1 MRQIA
6 LTTVALWAAG
16 IAAAIAS
23 GSAWADSLFN
33 AQAAKEGTLIANQT
47 RTLEVGDIITVIV
60 EETINARTQANTDT
74 KKESEIQSEAAAGE
88 NSFIT
93 DALKVAATK
102 LPVWHIE
109 AENEHRTTGK
119 TQRTNTLTTTIS
131 CTVKEVYDNN
141 NARIEGSKRVTVNR
155 EDSEILVTGTIRAR
169 DVSSTNTISS
179 DQVADAVIQLKGRG
193 DLWNNQRRGLLTRL
207 LDWFSPF

>member
-1 MRQIA
+1 MRQIV
-6 LTTVALWAAG
+6 LSPILLLVATMVVT
-16 IAAAIAS
+16 
-23 GSAWADSLFN
+23 GSVGADSLFN

-47 RTLEVGDIITVIV
+47 RTLEVGDIITVVV

-74 KKESEIQSEAAAGE
+74 KKESEIQSEAGADE

-93 DALKVAATK
+93 DALKLAATK
-102 LPVWHIE
+102 LPVWHID

-119 TQRTNTLTTTIS
+119 TQRSNTLTTTIS
-131 CTVKEVYDNN
+131 CTVMEVFENN

-155 EDSEILVTGTIRAR
+155 EDSEILVTGMIRAR
-169 DVSSTNTISS
+169 DVSSTNTVSS

-193 DLWNNQRRGLLTRL
+193 DLWNNQRRGLLTRF